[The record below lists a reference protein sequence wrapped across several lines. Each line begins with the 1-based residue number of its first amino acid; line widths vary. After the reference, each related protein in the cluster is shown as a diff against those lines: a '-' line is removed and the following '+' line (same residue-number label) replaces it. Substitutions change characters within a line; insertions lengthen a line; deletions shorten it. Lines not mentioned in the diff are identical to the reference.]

1 LTLKVFNKFV
11 IIFIIFSII
20 KAFITKTIV
29 NNFEELIFM
38 ISKNYLDNIPEPTSN
53 ILHNSYEKNLT
64 DLSSTKCSE
73 GQFNNLVFNS
83 NLDDS
88 NIIK

>member
-1 LTLKVFNKFV
+1 
-11 IIFIIFSII
+11 
-20 KAFITKTIV
+20 
-29 NNFEELIFM
+29 M

-73 GQFNNLVFNS
+73 GQFNNVYKRQLRAS
-83 NLDDS
+83 L
-88 NIIK
+88 II